1 MNRMG
6 YRLVMFNGAILIVS
20 SFVKF
25 LHPAKAVAY
34 MQFLGYTDE
43 KLYVVAGIELITA
56 IVFLM
61 RQTRLAGTMLVSGY
75 LGGAIAAHLAH
86 HPLTGDAPIIVFN
99 YHHQYL
105 GTIPAL
111 IVLACVWAGTLME
124 QRASVVLEPRASHTH
139 VPVVARP

>member
-1 MNRMG
+1 MNRIG
-6 YRLVMFNGAILIVS
+6 HPLVAFGGGILAIS

-43 KLYVVAGIELITA
+43 KLYVVAAIEAVIA
-56 IVFLM
+56 IVFLI
-61 RQTRLAGTMLVSGY
+61 RRTRLFGTMLASGY
-75 LGGAIAAHLAH
+75 LGGAVAAHLAH

-99 YHHQYL
+99 YNHQYL

-111 IVLACVWAGTLME
+111 IVLACVWTGVWLE
-124 QRASVVLEPRASHTH
+124 QRAATASVRIRA
-139 VPVVARP
+139 AA

>member
-1 MNRMG
+1 MR
-6 YRLVMFNGAILIVS
+6 RLGHRSVAFSGAILGIS

-43 KLYVVAGIELITA
+43 KLYVVAGIELA
-56 IVFLM
+56 IAVVFLVP
-61 RQTRLAGTMLVSGY
+61 RTRLFGTMLASGY
-75 LGGAIAAHLAH
+75 LGGAVAAHLAH

-105 GTIPAL
+105 GTLPAL
-111 IVLACVWAGTLME
+111 IVLACVWAGTWLE
-124 QRASVVLEPRASHTH
+124 TRASDAGAHATETN
-139 VPVVARP
+139 VPAMARP

>member
-1 MNRMG
+1 
-6 YRLVMFNGAILIVS
+6 LVVFSGWILAIS

-43 KLYVVAGIELITA
+43 KLYVVAGIELA
-56 IVFLM
+56 IAVVFLVP
-61 RQTRLAGTMLVSGY
+61 RTRLFGTMLASGY
-75 LGGAIAAHLAH
+75 LGGAVAAHLAH

-105 GTIPAL
+105 GTLPAL
-111 IVLACVWAGTLME
+111 VVLACVWAGIWLD
-124 QRASVVLEPRASHTH
+124 QRAPDAGVRIGGA
-139 VPVVARP
+139 A

>member
-1 MNRMG
+1 MNQIG
-6 YRLVMFNGAILIVS
+6 HRLVAFSGGILLIS

-43 KLYVVAGIELITA
+43 KLYVVAGIELIIA
-56 IVFLM
+56 VVFLA
-61 RQTRLAGTMLVSGY
+61 RPTRVFGTMLASGY

-86 HPLTGDAPIIVFN
+86 HPLIGTAPIIVFN

-105 GTIPAL
+105 GTIPAAV
-111 IVLACVWAGTLME
+111 VLACAWAGTWLE
-124 QRASVVLEPRASHTH
+124 QRSTDPGMHAIAQP
-139 VPVVARP
+139 

>member
-1 MNRMG
+1 MDRIG
-6 YRLVMFNGAILIVS
+6 HRLVAFSGGILAIS

-43 KLYVVAGIELITA
+43 KLYVIAAIELIIA
-56 IVFLM
+56 VVFLS
-61 RQTRLAGTMLVSGY
+61 RPTRVFGTLLASGY
-75 LGGAIAAHLAH
+75 LGGAVAAHLAH

-99 YHHQYL
+99 YQHQYL

-111 IVLACVWAGTLME
+111 IVLACLWAGIWLE
-124 QRASVVLEPRASHTH
+124 QRAREATARVLQP
-139 VPVVARP
+139 